1 MTPHGLII
9 SNASINPYEPP
20 RSDPAVENPLAI
32 GDALQTFERLKFQTE
47 LTRRDIRDGIAR
59 TNIRTDLVS
68 MRTLASIVIFFC
80 FYIGFLSLVAS
91 PNSTVALLLS
101 IPIVITA
108 ALLVVRYRALCR
120 AVNLNAHRCG
130 TIHGYIDHDMMM
142 IVHADQ
148 TRWMKMEHLVSVGRS
163 RNTLTLCFDATQM
176 QFDVLPLRAFAD
188 RNRAVMLAQRLSEL
202 RPPCPIQVID
212 PRRQVLADDVAVCSP
227 AEDAAFFAGGIYADD
242 IQDTVLG
249 RKWRRG
255 LLRFTLLFGLFAVTL
270 IVAWFYFAGFTWFG
284 IVVGLV
290 LLFVL
295 SKPARSVIKA
305 RRATLSNTEPLL
317 MSSGWFDAAGQFSM
331 ATTGQSKANWSLF
344 EATEVTGN
352 MILLKIKG
360 SDMYHLVSRGQ
371 CRDEAAWEAACEF
384 VRKFGPPASP

>member
-1 MTPHGLII
+1 MII
-9 SNASINPYEPP
+9 SNSSINPYEPP

-32 GDALQTFERLKFQTE
+32 GDVWDTSGRLEFQTE
-47 LTRRDIRDGIAR
+47 LTRGDIRDGIAR

-80 FYIGFLSLVAS
+80 IYIGFLSLVAS

-101 IPIVITA
+101 IPIVITT
-108 ALLVVRYRALCR
+108 ALLLVRYRAISR
-120 AVNLNAHRCG
+120 AVNLNTHRCG
-130 TIHGYIDHDMMM
+130 AIHGYIDRDQMV

-148 TRWMKMEHLVSVGRS
+148 TRWMKMEHLVSVGCS

-188 RNRAVMLAQRLSEL
+188 RNCAMLLAQRLSEL
-202 RPPCPIQVID
+202 RPPCPIQFID
-212 PRRQVLADDVAVCSP
+212 PRRQVLADDVPVCSP
-227 AEDAAFFAGGIYADD
+227 AENAAFFAGGIYADD
-242 IQDTVLG
+242 IQETVLG
-249 RKWRRG
+249 RKWRWG
-255 LLRFTLLFGLFAVTL
+255 LLRFTLLFGLFAISL
-270 IVAWFYFAGFTWFG
+270 ILGWFYFVGFTRFG

-317 MSSGWFDAAGQFSM
+317 MSSGWFDATGQFSM
-331 ATTGQSKANWSLF
+331 ATTGQSKANWTLF
-344 EATEVTGN
+344 DASEITER
-352 MILLKIKG
+352 MILLKIRG
-360 SDMYHLVSRGQ
+360 YDMYHLVSRGQ
-371 CRDEAAWEAACEF
+371 CSDEASWQAACDF
-384 VRKFGPPASP
+384 VKQYGPRPGQ